1 MRQKAAISTTWKY
14 TRAVWKVSDLW
25 PGKLY
30 YLGDGI
36 GTLIPFKVGSLRLHT
51 LSPPMLLL
59 PKTLLEGFFW
69 NGVHLR
75 RRVLHYLFSTLKT
88 GSFQC
93 RLQFWKQPEVA
104 RSHVWRVGRMVN
116 DWNSMFRQEIL
127 DQVRWMC
134 WSIVMMQL
142 PVFRSHSAHVQIC
155 TQNFMCGIF
164 TDPNFFGNLS

>member
-1 MRQKAAISTTWKY
+1 MWRDWNPNPLQ
-14 TRAVWKVSDLW
+14 
-25 PGKLY
+25 
-30 YLGDGI
+30 
-36 GTLIPFKVGSLRLHT
+36 VGSLRLHT
-51 LSPPMLLL
+51 LSPPMLPL

-93 RLQFWKQPEVA
+93 RLQFRKQPEVA
-104 RSHVWRVGRMVN
+104 RSHVWRVGRLLK

-142 PVFRSHSAHVQIC
+142 PVFRRPEVWSFAPNCITESAENLLIVLFCHCLSYRCVFVMH
-155 TQNFMCGIF
+155 NS
-164 TDPNFFGNLS
+164 TDIKEHGKIQGRILFRQPS

>member
-1 MRQKAAISTTWKY
+1 VRQKAAISTTWKY

-127 DQVRWMC
+127 DQVRCMC

-142 PVFRSHSAHVQIC
+142 PVFAVQRSGLLRRTASRSRLRTC
-155 TQNFMCGIF
+155 W
-164 TDPNFFGNLS
+164 

>member
-1 MRQKAAISTTWKY
+1 M
-14 TRAVWKVSDLW
+14 
-25 PGKLY
+25 
-30 YLGDGI
+30 
-36 GTLIPFKVGSLRLHT
+36 RLHT
-51 LSPPMLLL
+51 LSPPMLPL

-93 RLQFWKQPEVA
+93 RLQFRKHPEVA
-104 RSHVWRVGRMVN
+104 RSHVWRVGRLVN

-142 PVFRSHSAHVQIC
+142 PVFRRPEVWSFAPNCITDSAENLLIILFFVERNVCRDCMSVIQHQHIA
-155 TQNFMCGIF
+155 QRRPIF
-164 TDPNFFGNLS
+164 FILGMNTLLSLSGRST